1 MEIHIIG
8 AGTVGSNIAR
18 DLADTHDL
26 TVIDRDPD
34 RIDTLTTE
42 LDVSGVVGDGRAAT
56 TLREI
61 GLDRADIVVASTDS
75 DAANIMV
82 CNAAKRAGD
91 PHTIARVHD
100 AGLFETWQS
109 LGGGLGVDTMMCVD
123 LLAARSLVE
132 TITLPGANAVDTFE
146 EEVAEV
152 AQFEIGDDTPVTDRS
167 IAEVD
172 RYPSLTFAAVFREGE
187 VLIPEGETVVRA
199 GDSVVV
205 IGSPQ
210 NMSRFAETLTPE
222 PALDPDDTILIVG
235 GDTLGY
241 RIARLFEERG
251 FTPRIVEHDAERV
264 EWLEDRLREA
274 SVIEADATDL
284 EGFTR
289 EYLPNTDLVI
299 GAADDD
305 TNYLLTQLTR
315 EMGAARTVAIVDD
328 PSVVELFEGTGPD
341 QVIHPRDIVTGEMLR
356 VVYRHGTEEVTV
368 LDHDNA
374 EVLETVVD
382 DDSVLT
388 GRSLQDADHELPTEF
403 VIGAIIRDGTLQSPR
418 GGTIIQR
425 GDRVITFVNADE
437 ADEIAEEI

>member
-1 MEIHIIG
+1 M
-8 AGTVGSNIAR
+8 
-18 DLADTHDL
+18 
-26 TVIDRDPD
+26 
-34 RIDTLTTE
+34 
-42 LDVSGVVGDGRAAT
+42 
-56 TLREI
+56 
-61 GLDRADIVVASTDS
+61 
-75 DAANIMV
+75 
-82 CNAAKRAGD
+82 
-91 PHTIARVHD
+91 
-100 AGLFETWQS
+100 
-109 LGGGLGVDTMMCVD
+109 
-123 LLAARSLVE
+123 
-132 TITLPGANAVDTFE
+132 
-146 EEVAEV
+146 
-152 AQFEIGDDTPVTDRS
+152 
-167 IAEVD
+167 
-172 RYPSLTFAAVFREGE
+172 
-187 VLIPEGETVVRA
+187 
-199 GDSVVV
+199 
-205 IGSPQ
+205 
-210 NMSRFAETLTPE
+210 
-222 PALDPDDTILIVG
+222 
-235 GDTLGY
+235 
-241 RIARLFEERG
+241 
-251 FTPRIVEHDAERV
+251 